1 LPSTTLS
8 GQDSNI
14 IQFLDRILDKGI
26 VINGDITV
34 FIAGVELLSIKL
46 NLVIASLE
54 TAKRYGLEL
63 PWEKWQSKKE
73 IEDQDNENE
82 NKNKNKNKTIRRKEK
97 RLNEVS

>member
-1 LPSTTLS
+1 M
-8 GQDSNI
+8 
-14 IQFLDRILDKGI
+14 
-26 VINGDITV
+26 INGDITV